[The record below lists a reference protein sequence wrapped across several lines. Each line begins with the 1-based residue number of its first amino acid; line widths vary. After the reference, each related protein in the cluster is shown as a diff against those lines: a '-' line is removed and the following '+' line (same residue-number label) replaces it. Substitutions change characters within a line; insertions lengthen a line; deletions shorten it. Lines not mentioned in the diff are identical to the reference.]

1 MTRKYRRLSLAQG
14 AGLSIGGL
22 GAGLLAWQLASNEYP
37 ISIRILL
44 LLFAWFT
51 LWFFSHDLTHQ
62 IVGSL
67 GGIRFRYYFLGRSA
81 IRKVKLP
88 LVPRLMDKIPVLV
101 LKVDQGSMAQASV
114 RARRSMYASGATV
127 SMGLPWL
134 IVPEGFGL
142 GLVWGLFFMAL
153 VLGNDLFTLYFSPKN
168 RRLLQ
173 GQNGQRLTG
182 S

>member
-1 MTRKYRRLSLAQG
+1 MARKYRRLSLAQG
-14 AGLSIGGL
+14 AELSIGGL
-22 GAGLLAWQLASNEYP
+22 GAGLVAWQLASNEYP

-67 GGIRFRYYFLGRSA
+67 SGIRFRYYFLGRSA
-81 IRKVKLP
+81 IRKLKLP
-88 LVPRLMDKIPVLV
+88 VIPRLMDKIPVLV

-114 RARRSMYASGATV
+114 RARRSMHASGAVV

-134 IVPEGFGL
+134 IVPEGFDL
-142 GLVWGLFFMAL
+142 GLVWGLFFTAL
-153 VLGNDLFTLYFSPKN
+153 VLGNDLFTLYFSPK
-168 RRLLQ
+168 
-173 GQNGQRLTG
+173 TG
-182 S
+182 DLYRARTVKG